1 MDVGGNR
8 PDLHWQVKADQLIM
22 TKNKEMERSYPM
34 KAQNDLIKLAKRLL
48 IVGLAL
54 VILGTMFGA
63 ILQSSGGKTVV
74 KQLSVVSDEGHAVRA
89 QMFIPKTA
97 TKENPAPALLA
108 VHGGN
113 SSRSAMANYSQEF
126 SKRGFVVIS
135 VDQSLNGKTDRGEND
150 FNGTEIMMKYMTT
163 LEFVDQSKIATIG
176 HSAGGCVTNMVI
188 DNPQF
193 NVAACINI
201 GVGPTFDAETK
212 INYACII
219 GQHDENTGPRGKDTF
234 VRGPVDYA
242 KSSALKNAF
251 GETGEE
257 VVPLKEYGSVENHNL
272 RIFYQPDTSH
282 VGILYSNE
290 GIADALEFAAYVM
303 DLNYDIDV
311 HDQNWIA
318 REFSTGAVYIGIF
331 LAAFAV
337 LFWLLGRKK
346 ELLLENPASGHIAP
360 KLPYWIGLVATVG
373 IPVIGI
379 QKFYMTGKKFF
390 TGISQNVF
398 AMEHING
405 IIFWMICTAVFVL
418 VVNLIIKK
426 VDKGYDWAFDKSILS
441 VNRKEI
447 GSYIVISIC
456 TLITA
461 YVLVDLVGFF
471 SDLTVKLFQSE
482 IHTFTPTRLLTFW
495 VYLPLYFIYYAIIGY
510 VQTSGLLCK
519 GQKTWSM
526 YVRTIL
532 VSVIGP
538 GTMVALWYFFCY
550 TSGINHFFQWRFVL
564 GVLLNFLPGMAIGA
578 FLQVFI
584 YRRTGKI
591 WLGAI
596 INAVLFAWMATSI
609 GVMNVPIA

>member
-1 MDVGGNR
+1 M
-8 PDLHWQVKADQLIM
+8 
-22 TKNKEMERSYPM
+22 KN
-34 KAQNDLIKLAKRLL
+34 NIDLIKLSKRL
-48 IVGLAL
+48 IVIGLAMVL
-54 VILGTMFGA
+54 SGTLFGA
-63 ILQSSGGKTVV
+63 ILQSNGGRTVV
-74 KQLSVVSDEGHAVRA
+74 KQLSVVSDEGYAVRA

-97 TKENPAPALLA
+97 TKDTPAPALLA

-135 VDQSLNGKTDRGEND
+135 VDQSLNGKTDRGVND

-163 LEFVDQSKIATIG
+163 LELVDQDKIVTIG
-176 HSAGGCVTNMVI
+176 HSAGGCVTNMAI

-193 NVAACINI
+193 NIAACINI
-201 GVGPTFDAETK
+201 GVGPTFDADTK

-242 KSSALKNAF
+242 RSTALRNAF
-251 GETGEE
+251 GETGDE
-257 VVPLKEYGSVENHNL
+257 VIPLKEYGSLDDHDL
-272 RIFYQPDTSH
+272 RIYYQPDTSH
-282 VGILYSNE
+282 VGILYSKE
-290 GIADALEFAAYVM
+290 GIADALTFAAYVL
-303 DLNYDIDV
+303 DLDYDIDV
-311 HDQNWIA
+311 SSQNWFA
-318 REFSTGAVYIGIF
+318 RELSTGAIYVGIF
-331 LAAFAV
+331 LATFAV
-337 LFWLLGRKK
+337 LFCMLGRKK
-346 ELLLENPASGHIAP
+346 ELLLESPAEGHIAP
-360 KLPYWIGLVATVG
+360 KLPYWIGLIATVI

-379 QKFYMTGKKFF
+379 QKLYMTGKKLFS
-390 TGISQNVF
+390 GISQNVF

-418 VVNLIIKK
+418 AVNIIIKK
-426 VDKGYDWAFDKSILS
+426 VDKGYDWTFDKGLLTVSG
-441 VNRKEI
+441 KEI
-447 GSYIVISIC
+447 CEYLMISVCVIVS
-456 TLITA
+456 A

-482 IHTFTPTRLLTFW
+482 IHTFTPTRFLTFW
-495 VYLPLYFIYYAIIGY
+495 VYLPMYFIYYAVIGY

-519 GQKTWSM
+519 GQPVWSM

-538 GTMVALWYFFCY
+538 GAMVLLWYFFCY
-550 TSGINHFFQWRFVL
+550 TSGINYFFQWRFVL

-578 FLQVFI
+578 FLQVLC

-596 INAVLFAWMATSI
+596 INAGLFAWMATSI
-609 GVMNVPIA
+609 GVMNVPVALA